1 LPVLEPTP
9 QHGGV
14 GFESSALRPG
24 HPDFL
29 DLPWDHRFEA
39 WPERCA
45 RTEDLPRGESRHP
58 VVFVNYDGVVYALK
72 SLEPGRAEQEYTLL
86 RSMQARKL
94 PVVEAVGHLEIT
106 NPDGERSVLVT
117 RYLDHSLPYFALF
130 TEHGLARYRDHLL
143 DALAGLLVQLH
154 LSGVF
159 WGDCSLNNTLFL
171 RDAGTLNAYLVDAE
185 TSEVHASLDELRR
198 QHELDLMEENLA
210 GALFDLVA
218 RGALAS
224 EFPVADTIRV
234 VRNKYEDLWREIQRE
249 EELKPGDRFAME
261 ERIRKLNAL
270 GFSVG
275 EVELANAGQSIR
287 LRAVVTDRSFHRD
300 LIHSVTGLVVQE
312 RQAQL
317 MLNEIQQHRAW
328 LSQQQ
333 NRSVTLSGAAHHW
346 MEHVFRPTVER
357 IRASVDDDPLDDA
370 ERYCELLEHKWYLS
384 ERARRDV
391 GHETAV
397 EDYLGQLQRS

>member
-1 LPVLEPTP
+1 M
-9 QHGGV
+9 
-14 GFESSALRPG
+14 
-24 HPDFL
+24 
-29 DLPWDHRFEA
+29 DLPWDRRIEEWSAH
-39 WPERCA
+39 CA
-45 RTEDLPRGESRHP
+45 RVEELPRGESRHP

-72 SLEPGRAEQEYTLL
+72 VLNPGRAEAEYDLL
-86 RSMQARKL
+86 RIMEGKKL
-94 PVVEAVGHLEIT
+94 PVVEAVGHLRID
-106 NPDGERSVLVT
+106 NPDGQRSVLVT
-117 RYLDHSLPYFALF
+117 RYLDHSLPYYALF

-185 TSEVHASLDELRR
+185 TSEAHESLEEPRR
-198 QHELDLMEENLA
+198 RHELDLMEENLA

-218 RGALAS
+218 QGVLPPS
-224 EFPVADTIRV
+224 FPVAETIQV
-234 VRNKYEDLWREIQRE
+234 VRDKYEELWREIQRE
-249 EELKPGDRFAME
+249 EVLPPGDRFAME
-261 ERIRKLNAL
+261 ERIRKLNSL

-275 EVELANAGQSIR
+275 ELEIADAGQAIR

-300 LIHSVTGLVVQE
+300 LLHSLTGLVVQE

-317 MLNEIQQHRAW
+317 MMNEIRQVRAW

-346 MEHVFRPTVER
+346 MEHLFRPTVAMV
-357 IRASVDDDPLDDA
+357 RARVAEDPLDDA
-370 ERYCELLEHKWYLS
+370 ERYHELLEHKWYLS
-384 ERARRDV
+384 EQARRDV
-391 GHETAV
+391 GHEAAL
-397 EDYLGQLQRS
+397 EDYVRRLSASPGPWDASGRPAPHPGDG